1 MSRTSA
7 PASAETAAV
16 DASSTPS
23 NDAPL
28 SHGLKQRHLSMIAL
42 GGVIGA
48 GLFVGSGSAIAA
60 AGPSIVIAYA
70 ISGLLVMLV
79 MRMLG
84 EMSAANPASGSFSV
98 HAERAIGPWA
108 GFTAGWA
115 FWFLLC
121 VAVGLEAIGAA
132 KIVTGWL
139 PGVPEWSMV
148 ALFML
153 VFCVTNLAAVK
164 NFGEFEFWFAAL
176 KVGAIA
182 LFLVIGLLAILGLLP
197 GTESPGM
204 ENLTGH
210 GGFLPNGTE
219 GLIVGLLAS
228 VFAYGGLE
236 TVTIA
241 AAESERPVEGVAKAV
256 RTAMWRIA
264 VFYIGSMAVIVTL
277 IPWNSKSL
285 AEGSYVATLEHLG
298 LPAASEIMNVVVL
311 IALLS
316 AMNANIY
323 GASRMACSLVA
334 RGQGPQGLG
343 KISGG
348 VPRIAVLT
356 SSVFGFVCVLL
367 SYWRP
372 QDLFMWLLNMIGAI
386 ILVVWFFIA
395 VSQLVLRR
403 RTEKEAPEKL
413 VVRMWLFPYLTWAAL
428 AGIAAVFI
436 LMARDAG
443 TREQLYYTGGLV
455 VVLAVLGFVHQQR
468 TADKKPAPAAAAAAT
483 APAAPAAAGKAPAE
497 KAVALGKEPADGE
510 KKAEEKAPEKKAEK
524 KADDT
529 GNKGEADAKAGDKAG
544 DQAEEKKA
552 DEEKAA
558 AGAAKADD

>member
-7 PASAETAAV
+7 PPPV
-16 DASSTPS
+16 DRRPDDVT
-23 NDAPL
+23 L

-48 GLFVGSGSAIAA
+48 GLFVGSGAGIAK

-70 ISGLLVMLV
+70 LSGLLVMLV

-132 KIVTGWL
+132 KIMTGWM
-139 PGVPEWSMV
+139 PGTPEWAWV

-176 KVGAIA
+176 KVLAII
-182 LFLVIGLLAILGLLP
+182 LFLVIGGLAITGLLP
-197 GTESPGM
+197 GTDAPGTA
-204 ENLTGH
+204 NLSGD
-210 GGFLPNGTE
+210 GGFLPMGVD
-219 GLIVGLLAS
+219 GLVVGLLAS
-228 VFAYGGLE
+228 LFAYGGLE

-241 AAESERPVEGVAKAV
+241 AAESEDPVRGVAKAV

-277 IPWNSKSL
+277 VPWNDPKVV
-285 AEGSYVATLEHLG
+285 EKGPYVATLDHLG
-298 LPAASEIMNVVVL
+298 IPGAGQIMNVVVL

-334 RGQGPQGLG
+334 RGQGPKALG
-343 KISGG
+343 RASGG
-348 VPRIAVLT
+348 VPRAAVLF
-356 SSVFGFVCVLL
+356 SSVVGFGCVLL

-372 QDLFMWLLNMIGAI
+372 DDVFMWLLNMVGAI
-386 ILVVWFFIA
+386 ILIVWIFIA
-395 VSQLVLRR
+395 ISQLILRR
-403 RTEKEAPEKL
+403 RTEREDPSRL
-413 VVRMWLFPYLTWAAL
+413 VVRMWWFPVLTWVAL
-428 AGIAAVFI
+428 AGMAAVFV
-436 LMARDAG
+436 LMARESD
-443 TREQLYYTGGLV
+443 TRTQLLSSGGLT
-455 VVLAVLGFVHQQR
+455 LALAAIGYARQ
-468 TADKKPAPAAAAAAT
+468 TAGARRAAAT
-483 APAAPAAAGKAPAE
+483 A
-497 KAVALGKEPADGE
+497 
-510 KKAEEKAPEKKAEK
+510 
-524 KADDT
+524 
-529 GNKGEADAKAGDKAG
+529 EASTD
-544 DQAEEKKA
+544 
-552 DEEKAA
+552 
-558 AGAAKADD
+558 